1 MLRVN
6 GLTEI
11 HDALFH
17 PGVRRLTHYVRSQNL
32 LYSIDDIRRICENC
46 EACSR
51 NSKYD
56 DIADQAKLVN
66 FNNKYAVVEYP
77 SQRQSYVSSRD
88 VAPGCEVK
96 GQESDA
102 AEATK
107 STANENG
114 ADVLEDNLIDAERE
128 EKEETVCEGDV
139 AEEAQNV
146 TKISLRKKTTPRYLN
161 DSLWQGRM
169 SL

>member
-1 MLRVN
+1 MIE
-6 GLTEI
+6 GLPV
-11 HDALFH
+11 L
-17 PGVRRLTHYVRSQNL
+17 VRNHR
-32 LYSIDDIRRICENC
+32 
-46 EACSR
+46 R

-66 FNNKYAVVEYP
+66 FNNKYAVVEYS
-77 SQRQSYVSSRD
+77 SQRRSYVSLRD

-107 STANENG
+107 STANEDG
-114 ADVLEDNLIDAERE
+114 EDVLEDNLIDAKRE
-128 EKEETVCEGDV
+128 ENEETACKGDV

-146 TKISLRKKTTPRYLN
+146 TKRSLRKKTTPRYL
-161 DSLWQGRM
+161 DDYFWQGRM
-169 SL
+169 S